1 MLVGLA
7 NHAGPDG
14 TGAFPSVATLVRYTG
29 LSERTVRDTCL
40 DRLEAGGIISRC
52 DPEIVAARIKR
63 ADRRPQG
70 WDLNLSLVRN
80 DLDDA
85 AVAVLEHQFPGLGV
99 RLAAAAQPGA
109 DGQADGVQSPRPV
122 ATGGQRPGR
131 RHVAELPDRHRRGPV
146 LGGAG
151 QLAVLLSDRARRPG
165 LHPQRAA
172 HGGGAPERP
181 ERDDLPDAERQQQRP
196 LQGRPDPAR
205 RDGSTPPGG
214 WWDAGD
220 YLKFVQTTSYTVDL
234 LLAGVRDFPAQMGPG
249 SATSDF
255 TAEAKFG
262 ADWLL
267 RMWDDSTQ
275 TLYYQVGIGEGNAKT
290 IGDHD
295 IWRLPQAD
303 DTYGGTDPLY
313 RYIRNRPVFRAGP
326 PGSPISPNLAGRD
339 AAALAEAFQVFKT
352 SDPAFAARCLL
363 AAEHI
368 FDLANTAPS
377 GNLLTVIPFS
387 FYPETEWRDDL
398 ELGATELYF
407 AVAGGGL
414 PAGLPHTDPLFYLGR
429 AAHWANAYITGPNDA
444 ADTLN
449 LYDVSGLA
457 HYELYRAIAQAGN
470 PARAGGHPGAAAG
483 RPEKAARRGGRPGHD
498 RAVRVRVPVGRLRH
512 HLPRRGP
519 VGDGQRVRPADRHP
533 GLRRRTASSGWRTS
547 SARTPGGRRSSSATA
562 PRSRTACSTRSRTWP
577 AHLDGSPPV
586 LAGAAVEGPNG
597 TATKGLVT
605 GMNLCPANGVD
616 TFAQF
621 NGHHAEWKD
630 DMQSFSNT
638 EPAVDL
644 TAASPLAFARQMAGQ
659 T

>member
-1 MLVGLA
+1 MRGIGRLSGPGGVLLRSAGAIVVVGA
-7 NHAGPDG
+7 VVAASVAAGPARAAAGTAFVRVNQVGYATTSHAKRAYLMASAAETGAMFSVQNASGVIVYSAPVGASLGKWSPSYPYVYALDFNQVMTAGTYTITVTGPVAATSLSFRIG
-14 TGAFPSVATLVRYTG
+14 TGAG
-29 LSERTVRDTCL
+29 LYAGALANSLSFYQTERDGPDFIPNALRTA
-40 DRLEAGGIISRC
+40 AGHLNDQNAMTYLTPNASSSGSF
-52 DPEIVAARIKR
+52 K
-63 ADRRPQG
+63 G
-70 WDLNLSLVRN
+70 DLT
-80 DLDDA
+80 
-85 AVAVLEHQFPGLGV
+85 PLGV
-99 RLAAAAQPGA
+99 RINAA
-109 DGQADGVQSPRPV
+109 
-122 ATGGQRPGR
+122 
-131 RHVAELPDRHRRGPV
+131 
-146 LGGAG
+146 
-151 QLAVLLSDRARRPG
+151 
-165 LHPQRAA
+165 
-172 HGGGAPERP
+172 
-181 ERDDLPDAERQQQRP
+181 
-196 LQGRPDPAR
+196 
-205 RDGSTPPGG
+205 GG

-220 YLKFVQTTSYTVDL
+220 YLKFVQTTSYTADL
-234 LLAGVRDFPAQMGPG
+234 LLAGVRDFPGQMGPG
-249 SATSDF
+249 SAGSDF

-275 TLYYQVGIGEGNAKT
+275 TLYYQVGIGEGNSAT
-290 IGDHD
+290 VGDHD

-303 DTYGGTDPLY
+303 DAYGGTDPLD

-339 AAALAEAFQVFKT
+339 AAALAEAFQVFKK
-352 SDPAFAARCLL
+352 SDSAFANKCLL

-368 FDLANTAPS
+368 FDLANTSPT
-377 GNLLTVIPFS
+377 GNLLTVVPFS

-407 AVAGGGL
+407 ALAGGSL

-470 PARAGGHPGAAAG
+470 PAGLEVTQAQLLTDLKRQLDGAVAQGTTEPFGFGFPWDVYDTTSHGAGLSVMASEYDQLTGTQAYSSYSQQWLANILGANAWG
-483 RPEKAARRGGRPGHD
+483 SSFI
-498 RAVRVRVPVGRLRH
+498 
-512 HLPRRGP
+512 
-519 VGDGQRVRPADRHP
+519 VGDG
-533 GLRRRTASSGWRTS
+533 
-547 SARTPGGRRSSSATA
+547 
-562 PRSRTACSTRSRTWP
+562 STFPHCLQHQVANLAGS
-577 AHLDGSPPV
+577 LDGSPPV

-597 TATKGLVT
+597 TATRGLVT
-605 GMNLCPANGVD
+605 GMNLCPANGAD

>member
-1 MLVGLA
+1 
-7 NHAGPDG
+7 
-14 TGAFPSVATLVRYTG
+14 
-29 LSERTVRDTCL
+29 
-40 DRLEAGGIISRC
+40 
-52 DPEIVAARIKR
+52 
-63 ADRRPQG
+63 
-70 WDLNLSLVRN
+70 
-80 DLDDA
+80 
-85 AVAVLEHQFPGLGV
+85 
-99 RLAAAAQPGA
+99 
-109 DGQADGVQSPRPV
+109 
-122 ATGGQRPGR
+122 
-131 RHVAELPDRHRRGPV
+131 
-146 LGGAG
+146 
-151 QLAVLLSDRARRPG
+151 
-165 LHPQRAA
+165 
-172 HGGGAPERP
+172 
-181 ERDDLPDAERQQQRP
+181 
-196 LQGRPDPAR
+196 
-205 RDGSTPPGG
+205 
-214 WWDAGD
+214 
-220 YLKFVQTTSYTVDL
+220 L
-234 LLAGVRDFPAQMGPG
+234 LLAGVRDFPGQMGPK
-249 SATSDF
+249 SAASDF

-267 RMWDDSTQ
+267 RMWDDSTK
-275 TLYYQVGIGEGNAKT
+275 TLYYQVGIGEGNSAT

-339 AAALAEAFQVFKT
+339 AAALAEAFQVFRKT
-352 SDPAFAARCLL
+352 DPAFAGKCLL

-368 FDLANTAPS
+368 FDLANTAPG

-398 ELGATELYF
+398 ELGATELYG
-407 AVAGGGL
+407 ALAGGGL
-414 PAGLPHTDPLFYLGR
+414 AAGLPHTDPLYYLAQ

-470 PARAGGHPGAAAG
+470 PSGLEVTQAQLLADLKKQLDGAVAQGTTEPFGFGFPWDVYDTTSHGAGLSVMASEYDQLTGTQAYSAYSQQWLANILGANAWG
-483 RPEKAARRGGRPGHD
+483 SSFI
-498 RAVRVRVPVGRLRH
+498 
-512 HLPRRGP
+512 
-519 VGDGQRVRPADRHP
+519 VGDG
-533 GLRRRTASSGWRTS
+533 
-547 SARTPGGRRSSSATA
+547 
-562 PRSRTACSTRSRTWP
+562 STFPHCLQHQVANLAGS
-577 AHLDGSPPV
+577 LGGSPPV

-605 GMNLCPANGVD
+605 GMNLCPANGID

-644 TAASPLAFARQMAGQ
+644 TAASPLAFASQMAGQ

>member
-1 MLVGLA
+1 MRGLLHGSGRTA
-7 NHAGPDG
+7 YAHAGAIALIGAVLSVGVTTEPARAATATAFVRVDQLG
-14 TGAFPSVATLVRYTG
+14 YTSASEAKRAYLMASASETGAMFS
-29 LSERTVRDTCL
+29 VRDASGAVIYSAPIGADLGKWSASYPHVYAIDFSQVTA
-40 DRLEAGGIISRC
+40 AGTYAITVIG
-52 DPEIVAARIKR
+52 PVAAASPSFRIDTGASIYSGALAKS
-63 ADRRPQG
+63 
-70 WDLNLSLVRN
+70 LSFYQN
-80 DLDDA
+80 
-85 AVAVLEHQFPGLGV
+85 
-99 RLAAAAQPGA
+99 
-109 DGQADGVQSPRPV
+109 
-122 ATGGQRPGR
+122 
-131 RHVAELPDRHRRGPV
+131 
-146 LGGAG
+146 
-151 QLAVLLSDRARRPG
+151 
-165 LHPQRAA
+165 
-172 HGGGAPERP
+172 
-181 ERDDLPDAERQQQRP
+181 ERDGPDFIASAVRTAPGHLNDQNAMTYLTPNANSSGHFKGDLTP
-196 LQGRPDPAR
+196 L
-205 RDGSTPPGG
+205 GSRVNAAGG

-220 YLKFVQTTSYTVDL
+220 YLKFVQTTSYTADL
-234 LLAGVRDFPAQMGPG
+234 LLLGVRDFPNQMGAG

-267 RMWDDSTQ
+267 RMWADSTQ
-275 TLYYQVGIGEGNAKT
+275 TLYYQVGIGEGNSAT
-290 IGDHD
+290 VGDHD

-313 RYIRNRPVFRAGP
+313 RYIRNRPVFRATP

-339 AAALAEAFQVFKT
+339 AAALAEAFQVFKG

-414 PAGLPHTDPLFYLGR
+414 PAGIPHTDPLFYLGR
-429 AAHWANAYITGPNDA
+429 AAHWASAYITGPNDA

-457 HYELYRAIAQAGN
+457 HYELYRAIAQAGS
-470 PARAGGHPGAAAG
+470 PTGLEVTEAQLLADL
-483 RPEKAARRGGRPGHD
+483 KKQLD
-498 RAVRVRVPVGRLRH
+498 RAVVQGTTDPFGFGFPWNVYDTTSHGAGLSIMASEYDQ
-512 HLPRRGP
+512 LTGTNAYSGYSQEWLANILGANAWGSSFI
-519 VGDGQRVRPADRHP
+519 VGDG
-533 GLRRRTASSGWRTS
+533 
-547 SARTPGGRRSSSATA
+547 
-562 PRSRTACSTRSRTWP
+562 STFPHCLQHQVANLAGS
-577 AHLDGSPPV
+577 LDGSPPV

-597 TATKGLVT
+597 TATKGFVT

-621 NGHHAEWKD
+621 NGQHAEWKD

-644 TAASPLAFARQMAGQ
+644 TAASPLAFARQMAG
-659 T
+659 